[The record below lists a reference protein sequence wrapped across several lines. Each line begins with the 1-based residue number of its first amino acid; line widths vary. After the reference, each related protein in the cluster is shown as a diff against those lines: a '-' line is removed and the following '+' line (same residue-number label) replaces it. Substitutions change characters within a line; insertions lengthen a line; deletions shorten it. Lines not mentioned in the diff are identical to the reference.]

1 VKLVPSLPEADSTL
15 ELPIQADPRVD
26 KHLIQIE
33 FETYRPSVIL
43 KKPEDFTQDMHLSEI
58 EKAIKSIVLVTPDGK

>member
-1 VKLVPSLPEADSTL
+1 MKLVPSLPEADSTL

-26 KHLIQIE
+26 KDLIQIE

-43 KKPEDFTQDMHLSEI
+43 KKPEDFT
-58 EKAIKSIVLVTPDGK
+58 